1 MNDIK
6 LLRYTLIYLNEIEL
20 CSWKIPF
27 PIQWYLKVYILSR
40 NLFQKSS
47 QESPFFQL
55 FETKEIDSWDLG
67 VEEKKQFIVFL
78 SDVKGAKNIISS
90 KKEAS
95 LLTSKWKKRCYFK
108 GSTGVVA
115 RHFIPCTIDPS

>member
-1 MNDIK
+1 MFQE
-6 LLRYTLIYLNEIEL
+6 T
-20 CSWKIPF
+20 PF
-27 PIQWYLKVYILSR
+27 PNSMISKSILSR

-95 LLTSKWKKRCYFK
+95 LLTSKWKKRCLLL
-108 GSTGVVA
+108 
-115 RHFIPCTIDPS
+115 

>member
-1 MNDIK
+1 MFQE
-6 LLRYTLIYLNEIEL
+6 T
-20 CSWKIPF
+20 PF
-27 PIQWYLKVYILSR
+27 PNSMISKSILSR

-108 GSTGVVA
+108 GST
-115 RHFIPCTIDPS
+115 RR

>member
-1 MNDIK
+1 MFQE
-6 LLRYTLIYLNEIEL
+6 T
-20 CSWKIPF
+20 PF
-27 PIQWYLKVYILSR
+27 PNSMISKSILSR

-90 KKEAS
+90 KKRSES
-95 LLTSKWKKRCYFK
+95 VDVKMEEKMLL
-108 GSTGVVA
+108 
-115 RHFIPCTIDPS
+115 